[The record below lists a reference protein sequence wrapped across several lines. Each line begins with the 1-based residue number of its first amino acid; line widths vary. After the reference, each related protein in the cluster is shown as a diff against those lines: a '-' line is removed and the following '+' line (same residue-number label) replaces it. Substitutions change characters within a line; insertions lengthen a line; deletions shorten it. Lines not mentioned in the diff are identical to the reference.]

1 MKAKY
6 LDPLF
11 CYSNV
16 EYIFRR
22 MCRTALYKYRKIT
35 IADNISFI
43 ATSDNVKL
51 FLRNQFTMDIL

>member
-1 MKAKY
+1 M
-6 LDPLF
+6 F